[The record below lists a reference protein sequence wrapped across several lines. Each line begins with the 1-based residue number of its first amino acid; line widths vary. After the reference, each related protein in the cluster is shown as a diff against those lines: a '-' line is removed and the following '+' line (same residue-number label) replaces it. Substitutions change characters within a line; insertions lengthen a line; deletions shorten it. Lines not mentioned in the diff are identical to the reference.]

1 MASKRGHEA
10 RKEKMTK
17 KVQIWNFIMNV
28 THGDDKN
35 AKIIQKIQLGEA
47 TQGQKSNIY
56 STVG

>member
-47 TQGQKSNIY
+47 TQA
-56 STVG
+56 